1 MSVFNLTIRAKR
13 LVTILRWVI
22 VNMKDYIFADAVAQ
36 ALQSD
41 KENDLKV
48 EKVYT
53 PNEIEQYRKIA
64 SIVLMEVS
72 GLAPYNL
79 EERLKIRDM
88 LKAANP
94 DCKVVLVVDENSEKE
109 TAKQIRQ
116 AKKNGIIDQFL
127 YGSVSAAY
135 LSAVIDTL

>member
-1 MSVFNLTIRAKR
+1 M
-13 LVTILRWVI
+13 TILRWVI

-79 EERLKIRDM
+79 EERLKIRDT